1 MYISFKFLFAMLAIA
16 LLAACS
22 KKEHE
27 PVQGCIFAGKTSTR
41 MSQTS
46 KGEWGNE
53 LVLDDKKQL
62 VTARRIDNLEAF
74 NRWKQSTIT
83 DYVPQYD
90 ADGFLV
96 RMVETRV
103 FLYEGTTGFS
113 YRYYSKNYLKF
124 RLETIVASDYQYE
137 SGRATAITTK
147 TTVRSQGDS
156 DAPVVVESEL
166 TKKYTYNSQN
176 VALSALT
183 TSASGSDI
191 STFKNGV
198 IASEIRKDASGVV
211 TLETLYDEKGNRKT
225 TKSGNYLY
233 EFDFDA
239 KGNIKSVKFSDK
251 GQPNYLQEYSYDD
264 HVNPETHIP
273 VKFKGIPENVTTVV
287 GTESVNNLVREKF
300 TSYIG
305 APSYDTETV
314 YQYNADGLPASS
326 APKIIPNGKAC
337 PPHSA
342 TNAPKKQTRPA
353 TAGLV
358 CSSW

>member
-1 MYISFKFLFAMLAIA
+1 MYISFKSLFAVAAIV
-16 LLAACS
+16 LFTACS

-27 PVQGCIFAGKTSTR
+27 PVQGCVFAGKTSTR
-41 MSQTS
+41 ISQTS
-46 KGEWGNE
+46 KSEWGNE

-74 NRWKQSTIT
+74 TRWKQSTTT

-96 RMVETRV
+96 RMVETKV
-103 FLYEGTTGFS
+103 FLYEGTIGFS
-113 YRYYSKNYLKF
+113 YRYYNKNYLKF

-137 SGRATAITTK
+137 SGRATAVTTK

-176 VALSALT
+176 VVLSALT
-183 TSASGSDI
+183 TSAGGSDI

-198 IASEIRKDASGVV
+198 IASEIRKDGSGVV
-211 TLETLYDEKGNRKT
+211 VLEILYDERGNRKT
-225 TKSGNYLY
+225 MKNGNYLY

-239 KGNIKSVKFSDK
+239 KGNMKSVKFSDK
-251 GQPNYLQEYSYDD
+251 GQPNYLQEFSYDD

-273 VKFKGIPENVTTVV
+273 VKFKGIPENVMTVA
-287 GTESVNNLVREKF
+287 GTEGMNNLTGEKF

-305 APSYDTETV
+305 APNYDTETV
-314 YQYNADGLPASS
+314 YQYNADGLPGSS
-326 APKIIPNGKAC
+326 APKNTSGGETMTTTFRYKC
-337 PPHSA
+337 P
-342 TNAPKKQTRPA
+342 
-353 TAGLV
+353 
-358 CSSW
+358 